1 MSSKPEPPPTLS
13 QLVWDSIGIIALAI
27 IGTALIIGLMLV

>member
-1 MSSKPEPPPTLS
+1 MNQPEPPPTLS
-13 QLVWDSIGIIALAI
+13 QLVWHSIGIIALAI